1 MARSLRGPLVVLVA
15 LAAAVGGSGCNLVE
29 PSFAGD
35 RPVRAAATTNFISD
49 TVQQVGGDRV
59 EVVGLMGPG
68 VDPHLYKASARD
80 VRTLR
85 DADVIFYGG
94 LQLEGKM
101 GEVFAETSEEQ
112 PTVALTADMPR
123 RLLLE
128 PASGAPASENYD
140 PHVWFDVSLWTHA
153 VATVRDQLI
162 AIDPAG
168 EATYRENASRYLAR
182 LRALHEEIRQS
193 ISRIPRRQRL
203 LVTSH
208 DAFAY
213 FGRAYDIDV
222 EAIQGI
228 STATEATTQDIDRI
242 AELIADREV
251 GAVFVESSVPRQ
263 TIDAVLAAAAAR
275 GHEAEVG
282 AELYADAAGDAG
294 TPEGTYEGMVRAN
307 VREIVEGLRP

>member
-1 MARSLRGPLVVLVA
+1 MRGRR
-15 LAAAVGGSGCNLVE
+15 AAAVAVLLAGCAGALPGCSVVPE
-29 PSFAGD
+29 SFAGN
-35 RPVRAAATTNFISD
+35 RPVQAATTTNFITD
-49 TVQQVGGDRV
+49 TVRQVGGDRV

-112 PTVALTADMPR
+112 PTVALSDGMPR
-123 RLLLE
+123 DLLLA
-128 PASGAPASENYD
+128 PPSGAPAKENYD

-153 VATVRDQLI
+153 VRSVRDGLI
-162 AIDPAG
+162 EADPDG
-168 EATYRENASRYLAR
+168 ESQYRANADRYLER
-182 LRALHEEIRQS
+182 LRRLHEWAGRQ
-193 ISRIPRRQRL
+193 IARIPERQRL

-228 STATEATTQDIDRI
+228 STATEATTSDIDRI
-242 AELIADREV
+242 ARLLAERDV

-263 TIDAVLAAAAAR
+263 TVDAVLEAAADR
-275 GHEAEVG
+275 GHEAVVG
-282 AELYADAAGDAG
+282 AELYADAAGDEG

-307 VREIVEGLRP
+307 VIEIVEGLAP

>member
-1 MARSLRGPLVVLVA
+1 MVALRALAGCVAGLVAAVA
-15 LAAAVGGSGCNLVE
+15 LAGCSLVP

-35 RPVRAAATTNFISD
+35 RPVQVATTTNFITD
-49 TVQQVGGDRV
+49 TVRQIGGDRV
-59 EVVGLMGPG
+59 EVLGLMGPG

-85 DADVIFYGG
+85 DADAIFYGG

-101 GEVFAETSEEQ
+101 GEVFAETSEDK
-112 PTVALTADMPR
+112 PTFALTDDMPR
-123 RLLLE
+123 RLLLA
-128 PASGAPASENYD
+128 PPSGAPAKENYD
-140 PHVWFDVSLWTHA
+140 PHVWFDVSLWMHA
-153 VATVRDQLI
+153 VRTVRDALVEV
-162 AIDPAG
+162 DPRG
-168 EATYRENASRYLAR
+168 GDRYRANARAYLQRLAR
-182 LRALHEEIRQS
+182 LDEWVQRRIAS
-193 ISRIPRRQRL
+193 IPERQRL

-242 AELIADREV
+242 AGLLAEREV

-263 TIDAVLAAAAAR
+263 TIEAVLAAAADR
-275 GHEAEVG
+275 GHEAEIG
-282 AELYADAAGDAG
+282 SELYADAAGDEG
-294 TPEGTYEGMVRAN
+294 TAEGTYEGMVRAN
-307 VREIVEGLRP
+307 VNEIAEGLGR

>member
-1 MARSLRGPLVVLVA
+1 MRGR
-15 LAAAVGGSGCNLVE
+15 LAAAIAVSLAAGAAALSGCSLVPE
-29 PSFAGD
+29 SFAGD
-35 RPVRAAATTNFISD
+35 RPVQAATTTNFITD
-49 TVQQVGGDRV
+49 TVRQVGGGRV

-85 DADVIFYGG
+85 DADLIFYGG

-112 PTVALTADMPR
+112 PTVALSGEMPR
-123 RLLLE
+123 SLLLE
-128 PASGAPASENYD
+128 PASGAPAKENYD

-153 VATVRDQLI
+153 VRSVRDALI
-162 AIDPAG
+162 EVDPEGASQ
-168 EATYRENASRYLAR
+168 YRANADRYLRR
-182 LRALHEEIRQS
+182 LRDLHAWATEQIA
-193 ISRIPRRQRL
+193 RIPERQRL

-228 STATEATTQDIDRI
+228 STATEATTSDIDRI
-242 AELIADREV
+242 ARLLAERGV

-263 TIDAVLAAAAAR
+263 TVDAVLEAAADR
-275 GHEAEVG
+275 GHDAVVG
-282 AELYADAAGDAG
+282 SELYADAAGDEG

-307 VREIVEGLRP
+307 VREIVEGLAP